1 MSDDTG
7 MMSSEDED
15 RLINGDEPDENECD
29 CGNWKSA
36 SEDFCHDCLAEA
48 AHQAKC
54 DRQQR
59 PY

>member
-1 MSDDTG
+1 MDDDTG
-7 MMSSEDED
+7 MMSSEDE
-15 RLINGDEPDENECD
+15 EEEDENTCD

-36 SEDFCHDCLAEA
+36 SEDFCFDCLQEA
-48 AHQAKC
+48 AHRAKC